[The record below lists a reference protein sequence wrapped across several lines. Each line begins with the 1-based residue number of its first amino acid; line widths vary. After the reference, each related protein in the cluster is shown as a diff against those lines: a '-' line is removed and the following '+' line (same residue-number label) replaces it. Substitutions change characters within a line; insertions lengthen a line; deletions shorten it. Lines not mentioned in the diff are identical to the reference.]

1 MDGST
6 FETRYPVVLRLE
18 GIGPEHL
25 AGYEKHRKRVGG
37 DTGHILE
44 HPPAPNRLLIGG
56 EDWAANALA
65 EIAAIKAQ
73 NFASELEALQQR
85 KRKKDIQK
93 RLAEGPHNP
102 WRPTRHGPMRE
113 VILTVNKAW
122 FDADPAAVF
131 GEGVEHNQRIADFER
146 LSIAWLKETFVDDV
160 IHARADLDEEAY
172 HIHAVIMPRVQVEM
186 TRTDKKTGEKK
197 VIATRLMLQP
207 SKFDVIEDYE
217 HAQDS
222 VGEWFSEI
230 GLDRGERRKAAYREA
245 ITKGET
251 PPPKRMHSKTRDWR
265 RKKDRELAK
274 RERDLETRSAVVEEK
289 AAEAETI
296 IEITEAV
303 AQGAVDPVAQTAEGA
318 LAPVKGR
325 EQDEV
330 FLRAQRHAQRSPK
343 GASRIAKAFRRGWGA
358 IFEIARKEALAR
370 VNADFRAAN
379 KTLEEVRGLLA
390 KIGGTLGADLSGN
403 ISKLPDLARRL
414 KMTILAGNLSH
425 ERSAESRRTA
435 RKNKNNTNTEGWP
448 ERR

>member
-1 MDGST
+1 MDGSN
-6 FETRYPVVLRLE
+6 FEARYPVVLRFE

-37 DTGHILE
+37 DIGHILE
-44 HPPAPNRLLIGG
+44 HPPAPNLLLIGG

-73 NFASELEALQQR
+73 NFAAELEALQQR

-113 VILTVNKAW
+113 VILSANKEW

-131 GEGVEHNQRIADFER
+131 GEGVEHNQRIVDFEER
-146 LSIAWLKETFVDDV
+146 SIAWLKDAFGDDV

-186 TRTDKKTGEKK
+186 TRKEKKTGEKK
-197 VIATRLMLQP
+197 VIANRLMLRP

-245 ITKGET
+245 IAKGET
-251 PPPKRMHSKTRDWR
+251 PPPKRMHSKTREWR
-265 RKKDRELAK
+265 RKKDLELAK

-303 AQGAVDPVAQTAEGA
+303 AQGAVDPSAPSAEDA
-318 LAPVKGR
+318 LVPVKGR

-358 IFEIARKEALAR
+358 MFKTARNEALER
-370 VNADFRAAN
+370 VNQDFQAAN

-390 KIGGTLGADLSGN
+390 RIGGTLGADLSGN

-435 RKNKNNTNTEGWP
+435 RKK
-448 ERR
+448 

>member
-1 MDGST
+1 MDGSH
-6 FETRYPVVLRLE
+6 FETRYPVVLRFE

-44 HPPAPNRLLIGG
+44 DPAAPNRLLIGN
-56 EDWAANALA
+56 EDWAADALA
-65 EIAAIKAQ
+65 EIAEMKAQ
-73 NFASELEALQQR
+73 NFAAELEALQQR

-93 RLAEGPHNP
+93 RFAEGPHNP

-113 VILTVNKAW
+113 VILTANKEW

-131 GEGVEHNQRIADFER
+131 GEGVEHNQRITDFEER
-146 LSIAWLKETFVDDV
+146 SIAWLKNAFGDDV

-197 VIATRLMLQP
+197 VIATRRMLQP

-230 GLDRGERRKAAYREA
+230 GLDRGERRKEA
-245 ITKGET
+245 FRKAVAKGET
-251 PPPKRMHSKTRDWR
+251 PPPKRIHSKTRDWR
-265 RKKDRELAK
+265 RNKDLELDK

-303 AQGAVDPVAQTAEGA
+303 AQGAVDPVAQNAEGA

-358 IFEIARKEALAR
+358 MFETARKEALAR

-414 KMTILAGNLSH
+414 KMTISAGNLSH
-425 ERSAESRRTA
+425 ERSTESREKRG
-435 RKNKNNTNTEGWP
+435 KNKNNDNTKS
-448 ERR
+448 

>member
-1 MDGST
+1 
-6 FETRYPVVLRLE
+6 
-18 GIGPEHL
+18 
-25 AGYEKHRKRVGG
+25 
-37 DTGHILE
+37 
-44 HPPAPNRLLIGG
+44 
-56 EDWAANALA
+56 
-65 EIAAIKAQ
+65 
-73 NFASELEALQQR
+73 
-85 KRKKDIQK
+85 
-93 RLAEGPHNP
+93 
-102 WRPTRHGPMRE
+102 
-113 VILTVNKAW
+113 
-122 FDADPAAVF
+122 
-131 GEGVEHNQRIADFER
+131 
-146 LSIAWLKETFVDDV
+146 
-160 IHARADLDEEAY
+160 
-172 HIHAVIMPRVQVEM
+172 
-186 TRTDKKTGEKK
+186 
-197 VIATRLMLQP
+197 MLQP

-245 ITKGET
+245 IAKGET

-265 RKKDRELAK
+265 RKKDLELAK

-303 AQGAVDPVAQTAEGA
+303 AQGAVDPVAKTAEGA

-343 GASRIAKAFRRGWGA
+343 GASRIAKAFRRGWGTM
-358 IFEIARKEALAR
+358 FETARKEALAR

-379 KTLEEVRGLLA
+379 KTLEELRALLA
-390 KIGGTLGADLSGN
+390 RIGGSLGADLSGN

-425 ERSAESRRTA
+425 ERSTESRE
-435 RKNKNNTNTEGWP
+435 NKNIDNTNS
-448 ERR
+448 

>member
-1 MDGST
+1 MDGSH
-6 FETRYPVVLRLE
+6 FETRFPVVLRFE
-18 GIGPEHL
+18 GIGPENL

-37 DTGHILE
+37 DIGHILE
-44 HPPAPNRLLIGG
+44 DPPAPNRLLIGG

-65 EIAAIKAQ
+65 EIAAMKAQ
-73 NFASELEALQQR
+73 NFAAELEALERR

-93 RLAEGPHNP
+93 RLAEGPHDP

-113 VILTVNKAW
+113 VILTANKAW

-131 GEGVEHNQRIADFER
+131 GEGVEQNQRIADFER
-146 LSIAWLKETFVDDV
+146 LSSAWLKEHFGEDV

-186 TRTDKKTGEKK
+186 TRKDKNTGEKK

-222 VGEWFSEI
+222 VGAWFSEI
-230 GLDRGERRKAAYREA
+230 GLDRGEKRKQAFRDAVA
-245 ITKGET
+245 KGET
-251 PPPKRMHSKTRDWR
+251 PPPKRVHTKTRDWR
-265 RKKDRELAK
+265 RKKDRELAR
-274 RERDLETRSAVVEEK
+274 RERDLETRSAAAEEK

-303 AQGAVDPVAQTAEGA
+303 GQGVVDPGAQGAEGA
-318 LAPVKGR
+318 LVPIKGR

-330 FLRAQRHAQRSPK
+330 FVRAQHHAQRSPK
-343 GASRIAKAFRRGWGA
+343 GATRISKAFRRGWGA
-358 IFEIARKEALAR
+358 MFKKAQKDALAR
-370 VNADFRAAN
+370 VNEDFRAAN
-379 KTLEEVRGLLA
+379 KTLDEVRALLA

-403 ISKLPDLARRL
+403 ISAISDLARRL
-414 KMTILAGNLSH
+414 KMTIAAGNLSH
-425 ERSAESRRTA
+425 ERSGENRA
-435 RKNKNNTNTEGWP
+435 RDGKNKSGGNTKS
-448 ERR
+448 

>member
-1 MDGST
+1 MVSKTAQPFFRLHPQGDQKMDGST
-6 FETRYPVVLRLE
+6 FETRYPVVLRFE

-25 AGYEKHRKRVGG
+25 AGYEKH
-37 DTGHILE
+37 
-44 HPPAPNRLLIGG
+44 
-56 EDWAANALA
+56 
-65 EIAAIKAQ
+65 
-73 NFASELEALQQR
+73 R

-146 LSIAWLKETFVDDV
+146 LSIAWLKDVFVDDV

-172 HIHAVIMPRVQVEM
+172 HIHAVILPRVLVEM

-197 VIATRLMLQP
+197 VIATRQMLQP
-207 SKFDVIEDYE
+207 SKFDVIEHYE
-217 HAQDS
+217 RAQDS

-230 GLDRGERRKAAYREA
+230 GLDRGERRKAAYRDA
-245 ITKGET
+245 IAKGET

-274 RERDLETRSAVVEEK
+274 RERDLETRSAAVEEK

-303 AQGAVDPVAQTAEGA
+303 AQGAVDPSAQTAGGA
-318 LAPVKGR
+318 LIPVKGC

-330 FLRAQRHAQRSPK
+330 FLRAQRHAKFSPK
-343 GASRIAKAFRRGWGA
+343 GAARIAKVLRRRCPRGSSSGLNM
-358 IFEIARKEALAR
+358 ICVSRRKR
-370 VNADFRAAN
+370 RN
-379 KTLEEVRGLLA
+379 
-390 KIGGTLGADLSGN
+390 
-403 ISKLPDLARRL
+403 ARR
-414 KMTILAGNLSH
+414 
-425 ERSAESRRTA
+425 RTSKA
-435 RKNKNNTNTEGWP
+435 QRMMPKS
-448 ERR
+448 